1 MSRRRFAICTVM
13 AIAGGC
19 THSSMVLLPDE
30 GGGHGEVTILKA
42 DRSGTGTVVNQSNTR
57 ATLNGS
63 HPSVHPLGAKGLK
76 PSEAALVSSLPPPPK
91 SFTLYFFEGTTEMTP
106 ASVPILAELRAEIAK
121 RPGAEVQVTG
131 HTDTV
136 GSDADND
143 ILSLRRARE
152 ILNLLAS
159 KGFDRSIMT
168 AVGRGEREL
177 KVPTADNVSSP
188 ANRRVVVIVR

>member
-1 MSRRRFAICTVM
+1 MRRRAFAIF
-13 AIAGGC
+13 AILTLSGC

-30 GGGHGEVTILKA
+30 DGGHGEVSIRKPNG
-42 DRSGTGTVVNQSNTR
+42 SGTATIVNEPNTR
-57 ATLNGS
+57 ATLDS
-63 HPSVHPLGAKGLK
+63 SQPSIRPLGAKGLK
-76 PSEAALVSSLPPPPK
+76 PSEASLLSALPPAPR
-91 SFTLYFFEGTTEMTP
+91 SFTLYFFEGTTDMTP
-106 ASVPILAELRAEIAK
+106 ASVPVLDQLRAEIAR

-143 ILSLRRARE
+143 LLSRRRAEE

-188 ANRRVVVIVR
+188 INRRVEVIVR